1 MVISVCV
8 SAIYLLRLLLNSS
21 MTIPVLCASSMDTP
35 VYLCTMIHSADET
48 AAVIAHTKKW
58 IVEVVVGCNFCPFAA
73 REVKSDRV
81 HYQVSAANGM
91 AEALE
96 SFQRECER
104 LDRDGEIA
112 TTLLIFPGGFS
123 DFGDYLDL
131 LALAEKL
138 LAKSGYEG
146 VYQVASFHPE
156 YRFAKTKAD
165 DAANY
170 TNRSIYPMLHLLRE
184 EQVEKALEHYPHPEK
199 IPADNVNFARAK
211 GEAYMRLLRESCMGE
226 K

>member
-1 MVISVCV
+1 
-8 SAIYLLRLLLNSS
+8 
-21 MTIPVLCASSMDTP
+21 
-35 VYLCTMIHSADET
+35 MIHSADET